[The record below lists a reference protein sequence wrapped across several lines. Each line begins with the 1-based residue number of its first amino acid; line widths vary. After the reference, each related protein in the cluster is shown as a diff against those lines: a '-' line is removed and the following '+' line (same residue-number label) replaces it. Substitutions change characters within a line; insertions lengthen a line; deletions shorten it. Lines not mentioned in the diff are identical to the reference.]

1 MEKYTE
7 GETELINSLNKPVN
21 DVDMNLVDSV
31 IDKMLLNEEY
41 DNLLNFLNALND
53 FSNTSKNI
61 VDKLITE
68 NNKKCI
74 SIFLE
79 NESSLYFLNKEKIM
93 QLKIYLGVSEV
104 NIKLDKPY
112 DYYYKL
118 LFNQGVRLFKTVE
131 MNDNEKLEFISAKEG
146 AILDAKGNISI
157 RNINSG
163 KSYVRFTYMSASESV
178 YAEGILFSVTFKAL
192 EPVSGTT
199 NLEITIPNAAD
210 LVDNN
215 LEKIPYSVENAEII
229 TDPKFFLPISVT
241 PLNTLIQPSN
251 TIKNMYKP

>member
-7 GETELINSLNKPVN
+7 GEMELINTLNKPVN

-41 DNLLNFLNALND
+41 DNLLSFLNALND

-112 DYYYKL
+112 DYYYEL

-131 MNDNEKLEFISAKEG
+131 MNDNEKEYIFTRYNKEFKIKLKEIKNVG
-146 AILDAKGNISI
+146 LVV
-157 RNINSG
+157 
-163 KSYVRFTYMSASESV
+163 SYVDYHN
-178 YAEGILFSVTFKAL
+178 Y
-192 EPVSGTT
+192 
-199 NLEITIPNAAD
+199 NLTKEEQINNAIDYINEYGFA
-210 LVDNN
+210 
-215 LEKIPYSVENAEII
+215 IEN
-229 TDPKFFLPISVT
+229 D
-241 PLNTLIQPSN
+241 
-251 TIKNMYKP
+251 IKNILM

>member
-7 GETELINSLNKPVN
+7 GEMQLINSLNKPVN
-21 DVDMNLVDSV
+21 DVDMNLVDSI

-41 DNLLNFLNALND
+41 DNLLSFLNALND

-79 NESSLYFLNKEKIM
+79 NESSLYFLNKEEIM

-131 MNDNEKLEFISAKEG
+131 MNDNEKEYIFTRYNKEFKIKLKEIKNVG
-146 AILDAKGNISI
+146 LVV
-157 RNINSG
+157 
-163 KSYVRFTYMSASESV
+163 SYVDYHN
-178 YAEGILFSVTFKAL
+178 Y
-192 EPVSGTT
+192 
-199 NLEITIPNAAD
+199 NLTKEEQINNAIDYINEYGFA
-210 LVDNN
+210 
-215 LEKIPYSVENAEII
+215 IEN
-229 TDPKFFLPISVT
+229 D
-241 PLNTLIQPSN
+241 
-251 TIKNMYKP
+251 IKNILM

>member
-7 GETELINSLNKPVN
+7 GEMELINSLNKPVN

-41 DNLLNFLNALND
+41 DNLLSFLNALND

-131 MNDNEKLEFISAKEG
+131 MNDNEKEYIFTRYNKEFKIKLKEIKNVG
-146 AILDAKGNISI
+146 LVV
-157 RNINSG
+157 
-163 KSYVRFTYMSASESV
+163 SYVDYHN
-178 YAEGILFSVTFKAL
+178 Y
-192 EPVSGTT
+192 
-199 NLEITIPNAAD
+199 NLTKEEQINNAIDYINEYGFA
-210 LVDNN
+210 
-215 LEKIPYSVENAEII
+215 IEN
-229 TDPKFFLPISVT
+229 D
-241 PLNTLIQPSN
+241 
-251 TIKNMYKP
+251 IKNILM

>member
-7 GETELINSLNKPVN
+7 GEMELINSLNKPVN
-21 DVDMNLVDSV
+21 DVDMNLVDSI

-41 DNLLNFLNALND
+41 DNLLSFLNALND

-104 NIKLDKPY
+104 NSKLDKPY

-118 LFNQGVRLFKTVE
+118 LFNQGGRLFKTVE
-131 MNDNEKLEFISAKEG
+131 MNDNEKEYIFTRYNKEFKIKLKEIKNVG
-146 AILDAKGNISI
+146 LVV
-157 RNINSG
+157 
-163 KSYVRFTYMSASESV
+163 SYVDYHN
-178 YAEGILFSVTFKAL
+178 Y
-192 EPVSGTT
+192 
-199 NLEITIPNAAD
+199 NLTKEEQINNAIDYINEYGFA
-210 LVDNN
+210 
-215 LEKIPYSVENAEII
+215 IEN
-229 TDPKFFLPISVT
+229 D
-241 PLNTLIQPSN
+241 
-251 TIKNMYKP
+251 IKNILM

>member
-7 GETELINSLNKPVN
+7 GEMELINSLNKPVN

-41 DNLLNFLNALND
+41 DNLLSFLNVLND

-79 NESSLYFLNKEKIM
+79 NESSLYFLNKEEIM

-131 MNDNEKLEFISAKEG
+131 MNDNEKEYIFTRYNKEFKIKLKEIKNVG
-146 AILDAKGNISI
+146 LVV
-157 RNINSG
+157 
-163 KSYVRFTYMSASESV
+163 SYVDYHN
-178 YAEGILFSVTFKAL
+178 Y
-192 EPVSGTT
+192 
-199 NLEITIPNAAD
+199 NLTKEEQINNAIDYINEYGFA
-210 LVDNN
+210 
-215 LEKIPYSVENAEII
+215 IEN
-229 TDPKFFLPISVT
+229 D
-241 PLNTLIQPSN
+241 
-251 TIKNMYKP
+251 IKNILM

>member
-7 GETELINSLNKPVN
+7 GEMELINSLNKPVN

-41 DNLLNFLNALND
+41 DNLLSFLNALND

-79 NESSLYFLNKEKIM
+79 NESSLYFLNKEEIM

-112 DYYYKL
+112 DYYYEL

-131 MNDNEKLEFISAKEG
+131 MNDNEKEYIFTRYNKEFKIKLKEIKNVG
-146 AILDAKGNISI
+146 LVV
-157 RNINSG
+157 
-163 KSYVRFTYMSASESV
+163 SYVDYHN
-178 YAEGILFSVTFKAL
+178 Y
-192 EPVSGTT
+192 
-199 NLEITIPNAAD
+199 NLTKEEQINNAIDYINEYGFA
-210 LVDNN
+210 
-215 LEKIPYSVENAEII
+215 IEN
-229 TDPKFFLPISVT
+229 D
-241 PLNTLIQPSN
+241 
-251 TIKNMYKP
+251 IKNILM

>member
-7 GETELINSLNKPVN
+7 GEMELINSLNKPVN

-41 DNLLNFLNALND
+41 DNLLSFLNALND

-131 MNDNEKLEFISAKEG
+131 MNDNEKEYIFTRYNKEFKVKLKEIKNVG
-146 AILDAKGNISI
+146 LVV
-157 RNINSG
+157 
-163 KSYVRFTYMSASESV
+163 SYVDYHN
-178 YAEGILFSVTFKAL
+178 Y
-192 EPVSGTT
+192 
-199 NLEITIPNAAD
+199 NLTKEEQINNAIDYINEYGFA
-210 LVDNN
+210 
-215 LEKIPYSVENAEII
+215 IEN
-229 TDPKFFLPISVT
+229 D
-241 PLNTLIQPSN
+241 
-251 TIKNMYKP
+251 IKNILM

>member
-7 GETELINSLNKPVN
+7 GEIELINSLNKPVN

-41 DNLLNFLNALND
+41 DNLLSFLNALND

-68 NNKKCI
+68 KNKKCI

-79 NESSLYFLNKEKIM
+79 NESSLYFLNKEEIM

-131 MNDNEKLEFISAKEG
+131 MNDNEKEYIFTRYNKEFKIKLKEIKNVG
-146 AILDAKGNISI
+146 LVV
-157 RNINSG
+157 
-163 KSYVRFTYMSASESV
+163 SYVDYHN
-178 YAEGILFSVTFKAL
+178 Y
-192 EPVSGTT
+192 
-199 NLEITIPNAAD
+199 NLTKEEQINNAIDYINEYGFA
-210 LVDNN
+210 
-215 LEKIPYSVENAEII
+215 IEN
-229 TDPKFFLPISVT
+229 D
-241 PLNTLIQPSN
+241 
-251 TIKNMYKP
+251 IKNILM

>member
-7 GETELINSLNKPVN
+7 GEMELINSLNKPVN

-79 NESSLYFLNKEKIM
+79 NESSLYFLNKEEIM

-131 MNDNEKLEFISAKEG
+131 MNDNEKEYIFTRYNKEFKIKLKEIKNVG
-146 AILDAKGNISI
+146 LVV
-157 RNINSG
+157 
-163 KSYVRFTYMSASESV
+163 SYVDYHN
-178 YAEGILFSVTFKAL
+178 Y
-192 EPVSGTT
+192 
-199 NLEITIPNAAD
+199 NLTKEEQINNAIDYINEYGFA
-210 LVDNN
+210 
-215 LEKIPYSVENAEII
+215 IEN
-229 TDPKFFLPISVT
+229 D
-241 PLNTLIQPSN
+241 
-251 TIKNMYKP
+251 IKNILM

>member
-7 GETELINSLNKPVN
+7 GEMQLINSLNKPVN
-21 DVDMNLVDSV
+21 DVDMNLVDSI

-41 DNLLNFLNALND
+41 DNLLSFLNALND

-68 NNKKCI
+68 NNKECI

-79 NESSLYFLNKEKIM
+79 NESSLYFLNKEEIM

-118 LFNQGVRLFKTVE
+118 LFNQGVRLFKTIE
-131 MNDNEKLEFISAKEG
+131 MNDNEKEYIFTRYNKEFKIKLKEIKNVG
-146 AILDAKGNISI
+146 LVV
-157 RNINSG
+157 
-163 KSYVRFTYMSASESV
+163 SYVDYHN
-178 YAEGILFSVTFKAL
+178 Y
-192 EPVSGTT
+192 
-199 NLEITIPNAAD
+199 NLTKEEQINNAIDYINEYGFA
-210 LVDNN
+210 
-215 LEKIPYSVENAEII
+215 IEN
-229 TDPKFFLPISVT
+229 D
-241 PLNTLIQPSN
+241 
-251 TIKNMYKP
+251 IKNILM

>member
-7 GETELINSLNKPVN
+7 GEMQLINSLNKPVN
-21 DVDMNLVDSV
+21 DVDMNLVDSI

-41 DNLLNFLNALND
+41 DNLLSFLNALND

-68 NNKKCI
+68 NNKECI

-79 NESSLYFLNKEKIM
+79 NESSLYFLNKEEIM

-112 DYYYKL
+112 DYYYEL

-131 MNDNEKLEFISAKEG
+131 MNDNEKEYIFTRYNKEFKIKLKEIKNVG
-146 AILDAKGNISI
+146 LVV
-157 RNINSG
+157 
-163 KSYVRFTYMSASESV
+163 SYVDYHN
-178 YAEGILFSVTFKAL
+178 Y
-192 EPVSGTT
+192 
-199 NLEITIPNAAD
+199 NLTKEEQINNAIDYINEYGFA
-210 LVDNN
+210 
-215 LEKIPYSVENAEII
+215 IEN
-229 TDPKFFLPISVT
+229 D
-241 PLNTLIQPSN
+241 
-251 TIKNMYKP
+251 IKNILM

>member
-7 GETELINSLNKPVN
+7 GEMELINSLNKPVN

-41 DNLLNFLNALND
+41 DNLLSFLNALND

-112 DYYYKL
+112 DYYYEL

-131 MNDNEKLEFISAKEG
+131 MNDNEKEYIFTRYNKEFKIKLKEIKNVG
-146 AILDAKGNISI
+146 LVV
-157 RNINSG
+157 
-163 KSYVRFTYMSASESV
+163 SYVDYHN
-178 YAEGILFSVTFKAL
+178 Y
-192 EPVSGTT
+192 
-199 NLEITIPNAAD
+199 NLTKEEQINNAIDYINEYGFA
-210 LVDNN
+210 
-215 LEKIPYSVENAEII
+215 IEN
-229 TDPKFFLPISVT
+229 D
-241 PLNTLIQPSN
+241 
-251 TIKNMYKP
+251 IKNILM

>member
-7 GETELINSLNKPVN
+7 GEMELINSLNKPVN

-131 MNDNEKLEFISAKEG
+131 MNDNEKEYIFTRYNKEFKIKLKEIKNVG
-146 AILDAKGNISI
+146 LVV
-157 RNINSG
+157 
-163 KSYVRFTYMSASESV
+163 SYVDYHN
-178 YAEGILFSVTFKAL
+178 Y
-192 EPVSGTT
+192 
-199 NLEITIPNAAD
+199 NLTKEEQINNAIDYINEYGFA
-210 LVDNN
+210 
-215 LEKIPYSVENAEII
+215 IEN
-229 TDPKFFLPISVT
+229 D
-241 PLNTLIQPSN
+241 
-251 TIKNMYKP
+251 IKNILM

>member
-7 GETELINSLNKPVN
+7 GEMQLINSLNKPVN
-21 DVDMNLVDSV
+21 DVDMNLVDSI

-41 DNLLNFLNALND
+41 DNLLSFLNALND

-68 NNKKCI
+68 NNKECI

-79 NESSLYFLNKEKIM
+79 NESSLYFLNKEEIM

-131 MNDNEKLEFISAKEG
+131 MNDNEKEYIFTRYNKEFKIKLKEIKNVG
-146 AILDAKGNISI
+146 LVV
-157 RNINSG
+157 
-163 KSYVRFTYMSASESV
+163 SYVDYHN
-178 YAEGILFSVTFKAL
+178 Y
-192 EPVSGTT
+192 
-199 NLEITIPNAAD
+199 NLTKEEQINNAIDYINEYGFA
-210 LVDNN
+210 
-215 LEKIPYSVENAEII
+215 IEN
-229 TDPKFFLPISVT
+229 D
-241 PLNTLIQPSN
+241 
-251 TIKNMYKP
+251 IKNILM